1 MKFDLPSEF
10 IGDPLQVVVI
20 GAGGTG
26 SAVLANLAQ
35 LAVALPQLG
44 HPGLNVTVFDDD
56 TVSPSNIGRQL
67 FAPGDV
73 GRYKADVLVHRINAA
88 FGLRWESRVERFVAN
103 EFESPRGLAGCLIGC
118 VDTRRGRREIFA
130 AHQARGRA
138 SMWLDCG
145 NLATTGQV
153 VLGVRTGWSPGKV
166 HLPCA
171 ADLFPE
177 IVDADADDTDE
188 TPTCSVAESLQRQDL
203 FVNRMMAD
211 TAVNLLW
218 QVLRNGGTDDHGAFI
233 NTRKLTS
240 RPIPVSEAFWKTLGW
255 ERPADDEDE

>member
-1 MKFDLPSEF
+1 MKFDLPSAF
-10 IGDPLQVVVI
+10 IGHPLSVYVV

-44 HPGLNVTVFDDD
+44 HPGLQVTVYDDD
-56 TVSPSNIGRQL
+56 CVSASNIGRQL
-67 FAPGDV
+67 FAPGDI

-88 FGLRWESRVERFVAN
+88 FGLGWTSIVERFTADEFNDVAGRVQN
-103 EFESPRGLAGCLIGC
+103 PTCFIGC
-118 VDTRRGRREIFA
+118 VDTRRARREIFR
-130 AHQARGRA
+130 AHDTSYRT

-153 VLGVRTGWSPGKV
+153 VLGVRTGHSSI

-171 ADLFPE
+171 ANLFPE
-177 IVDADADDTDE
+177 IVDADADDVDE

-203 FVNRMMAD
+203 FINRAMAD
-211 TAVNLLW
+211 TAINLLW
-218 QVLRNGGTDDHGAFI
+218 QVLRHGGTDDHGAFI

-255 ERPADDEDE
+255 ERPVDDD